1 MANRMQTQPATLEV
15 GQRVC
20 DGEKVDDMPINHRN
34 FMRIA
39 KMANLYQ
46 YCTSSGVIVGF
57 PKALISAKSRS
68 GTVNRNDIFSPLNF
82 ANKNVIINH

>member
-1 MANRMQTQPATLEV
+1 MMANRMQPQPATLEV

-20 DGEKVDDMPINHRN
+20 DREKQDGKPINHGF

-57 PKALISAKSRS
+57 HKAWVSAKSRS
-68 GTVNRNDIFSPLNF
+68 GTVNRNDIFTTNF
-82 ANKNVIINH
+82 TK